1 MSNQCT
7 ASCMACVDDLIGRP
21 AMQMLAIATPRYC
34 GCVEHMEL
42 EQIELL
48 AAMTD
53 VVVQL

>member
-1 MSNQCT
+1 
-7 ASCMACVDDLIGRP
+7 
-21 AMQMLAIATPRYC
+21 MQMLAIATPRYC
-34 GCVEHMEL
+34 GCVEQMEL